1 MMVTVAAWWGL
12 GYAALLVTVVT
23 YGWRAVRTYVVHP
36 GQQIQREAAAL
47 KWTGRLLSIVSTVF
61 LWAGLLSRAS
71 RGHGW
76 PVVSPADA
84 AAAIA
89 LLLMSAHLVW
99 SLFVRGQH
107 AGLATALISLVLLS
121 YGLGQFPHGPV
132 TLPLSSK
139 ASLASDAL
147 NLCGGSLLALSA
159 ATGLTYIIRHRYA
172 PDQGAGEKASEML
185 VRAAL
190 VCLAFSL
197 AIDTWWLQKIGLGNE
212 GDVQQ
217 AGIAIAWMVY
227 FVALRLRTS
236 SRWRGWPWASILIVG
251 FACTLPILLDVPWLG
266 NKLPI

>member
-1 MMVTVAAWWGL
+1 MVAVAAWWGL
-12 GYAALLVTVVT
+12 GYAALLVAVVT
-23 YGWRAVRTYVVHP
+23 YGWRAVRTHAAHP
-36 GQQIQREAAAL
+36 GQQVQRKAAAL
-47 KWTGRLLSIVSTVF
+47 KWTGQILSLVSTGL

-76 PVVSPADA
+76 PLVSPTDA

-89 LLLMSAHLVW
+89 LLLLSAHLIW
-99 SLFVRGQH
+99 SLLVREQQ
-107 AGLATALISLVLLS
+107 AELATALISLVLLS
-121 YGLGQFPHGPV
+121 YGLSQFPQGPV
-132 TLPLSSK
+132 TLPLPSRV
-139 ASLASDAL
+139 SLASDAL

-159 ATGLTYIIRHRYA
+159 ATGLTYIIRQKYA
-172 PDQGAGEKASEML
+172 PEHRSGEQASEML

-190 VCLAFSL
+190 VCLALSL

-251 FACTLPILLDVPWLG
+251 FACTLPILLDLPWLG
-266 NKLPI
+266 NKLPV

>member
-1 MMVTVAAWWGL
+1 MVAVAAWWGL
-12 GYAALLVTVVT
+12 GYAALLVAAVT
-23 YGWRAVRTYVVHP
+23 YSWHAICAHAVQT
-36 GQQIQREAAAL
+36 GQQIQRKAASL
-47 KWTGRLLSIVSTVF
+47 RWTGKILSVVSTVL
-61 LWAGLLSRAS
+61 LWTGLLSRAS

-76 PVVSPADA
+76 PLVTPADA

-89 LLLMSAHLVW
+89 LLLLSAHLVW
-99 SLFVRGQH
+99 SLLVREQQ
-107 AGLATALISLVLLS
+107 AELATTIIALVLIS
-121 YGLGQFPHGPV
+121 YGLGQFPRGPV

-139 ASLASDAL
+139 AALASDAL

-159 ATGLTYIIRHRYA
+159 ATGLTYLIRHKYA
-172 PDQGAGEKASEML
+172 PEQKAGEQASEVL

-190 VCLAFSL
+190 VCLALSL

-236 SRWRGWPWASILIVG
+236 SRWRGWPWASVLIVG
-251 FACTLPILLDVPWLG
+251 FACTLPILLDMPWLG
-266 NKLPI
+266 SKLPV